1 MQIVLPERME
11 RTMLVEINFV
21 LDLKLIA
28 YFLLSFGFG
37 IAFYYIF
44 YSDNSDS
51 ELDRMKHDLAVK
63 KEWFRMVREQKATNP
78 TWPVEWSEKV
88 K

>member
-1 MQIVLPERME
+1 MQIVSLEPME

-44 YSDNSDS
+44 YSDNSES
-51 ELDRMKHDLAVK
+51 ELDRMKHDLAVR

-78 TWPVEWSEKV
+78 KWPAEWARRD
-88 K
+88 

>member
-1 MQIVLPERME
+1 MERM
-11 RTMLVEINFV
+11 MLVEINFI

-44 YSDNSDS
+44 YSNNSDS
-51 ELDRMKHDLAVK
+51 KLDCMKHDLAVR

-78 TWPVEWSEKV
+78 TWPAEWSEKV

>member
-1 MQIVLPERME
+1 MQIALLELMERM
-11 RTMLVEINFV
+11 MLVEINFF

-51 ELDRMKHDLAVK
+51 ELDRMKHDLAVR
-63 KEWFRMVREQKATNP
+63 KEWFRMLAEQKATNP
-78 TWPVEWSEKV
+78 KWPSEWARRD
-88 K
+88 

>member
-44 YSDNSDS
+44 YSDNSES
-51 ELDRMKHDLAVK
+51 ELDRMKHDLAVR
-63 KEWFRMVREQKATNP
+63 KEWFRMLAEQKATNP
-78 TWPVEWSEKV
+78 KWPSEWERRD
-88 K
+88 